1 MEDVSNKAFEISDHF
16 LCLILALAFSSSFYY
31 METGGCV
38 ISLSF
43 IMTSIVTFG
52 VFSLVT
58 WMLRTKLINQE
69 CCWQKK
75 NKISKFME
83 KKYHLLIIWGII
95 LAFWV
100 PIFILLY
107 PGTIINDSWGQLQQ
121 YMSFVANGSLKKG
134 VLYDHHPIF
143 DTLYMGILIVP
154 LAETTGKWHIIIFLY
169 VLLQA
174 VFTSFSFACTIDYAY
189 RKLQIG
195 TNILVLMLGVY
206 CILPIYP
213 ASVQTISKDALF
225 AWIYVLFFLYY
236 IEIVRSKGEVL
247 KKRKHVIGFIV
258 ISILCCLTK
267 KVGIYV
273 VEISVLFIFI
283 FQRTNK
289 KKILLSIVCVSCFMF
304 GVMPAIK
311 TELGVQNGGK
321 QEMFSIP
328 FQQTARYVK
337 YHRDDITEEEYKVID
352 KLLDM
357 KDLAERYDP
366 TSADPVKGY
375 VERGTS
381 KDYIDYIKVWFS
393 QGIRHLETYI
403 AAFNAMEAGWFSWY
417 EYKPLMNMNW
427 HDQLNSS
434 MIPEWV
440 SVRGESFSRL
450 AQEYEKMFDNLY
462 ENPIL
467 KIFFSYGLYA
477 SLVPAFAFGTVIRK
491 WRKKD
496 VKYWLALIPMMLS
509 IVLGCWLSPVSTNI
523 EGVRYLYPITYTTPL
538 IIVWCVYIYKRNCT
552 NNIKKEV

>member
-1 MEDVSNKAFEISDHF
+1 M
-16 LCLILALAFSSSFYY
+16 
-31 METGGCV
+31 
-38 ISLSF
+38 
-43 IMTSIVTFG
+43 
-52 VFSLVT
+52 
-58 WMLRTKLINQE
+58 
-69 CCWQKK
+69 
-75 NKISKFME
+75 
-83 KKYHLLIIWGII
+83 
-95 LAFWV
+95 
-100 PIFILLY
+100 
-107 PGTIINDSWGQLQQ
+107 
-121 YMSFVANGSLKKG
+121 
-134 VLYDHHPIF
+134 
-143 DTLYMGILIVP
+143 
-154 LAETTGKWHIIIFLY
+154 
-169 VLLQA
+169 
-174 VFTSFSFACTIDYAY
+174 
-189 RKLQIG
+189 
-195 TNILVLMLGVY
+195 
-206 CILPIYP
+206 PIYP

-236 IEIVRSKGEVL
+236 IEIVRSKGEAL

-273 VEISVLFIFI
+273 VEISLLFIFI